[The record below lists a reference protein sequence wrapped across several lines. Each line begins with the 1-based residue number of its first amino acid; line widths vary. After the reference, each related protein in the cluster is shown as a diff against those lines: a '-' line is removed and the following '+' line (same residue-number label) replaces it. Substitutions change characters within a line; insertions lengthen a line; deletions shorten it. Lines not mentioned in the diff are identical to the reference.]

1 MWPVLNR
8 YHSINHPFGEPRSWG
23 PHEGV
28 DIYALT
34 GDTIV
39 ACLDGTVVWA
49 SDQRRS
55 GGDSK
60 YGNHII
66 IEHDDGWITW
76 YTHLSFML
84 SNVGDNVMRGEMI
97 GEAGNTGNSS
107 GPHLHLTVQHIG
119 HGLDGFIVPDV
130 VDPAKYLR

>member
-1 MWPVLNR
+1 M
-8 YHSINHPFGEPRSWG
+8 
-23 PHEGV
+23 
-28 DIYALT
+28 

-76 YTHLSFML
+76 YTHLSYML
-84 SNVGDNVMRGEMI
+84 SGVRDNVRRGEMI
-97 GEAGNTGNSS
+97 GEAGSTGNSS

-130 VDPAKYLR
+130 VDPAEYLR